1 MRRGGEFRAAYRHGR
16 RRNGPLWALLA
27 ARRREPGALSRLGLT
42 TPRRLGAAPLRNRL
56 RRRLRALVRRH
67 WAQLPAG
74 WDLVVQ
80 PREAAARAPFP
91 RLEAEWMECL
101 RWLGHGNG
109 PTLGQNKT

>member
-1 MRRGGEFRAAYRHGR
+1 MHHGAEFRAAYRRGR
-16 RRNGPLWALLA
+16 RRHGPFWALLA
-27 ARRREPGALSRLGLT
+27 ARRADPDALSRLGLT

-67 WAQLPAG
+67 WEQLPAG

-91 RLEAEWMECL
+91 RLEAEWTECL
-101 RWLGHGNG
+101 RWLVQGKG